1 MGYIGKGVSP
11 VVASVLL
18 IAFSIAIAT
27 IVGTWA
33 MNYTQKELSSLDD
46 KSHCQGVALQQIDF
60 KYEPSSRQGVI
71 RVQNSGENI
80 KGYRVY
86 AFSDKDQAL
95 LQEISEEMAK
105 GSIRT
110 IPFETNL
117 SGVKEIMV
125 EVSECPTAK
134 LRFNV

>member
-1 MGYIGKGVSP
+1 MGYTGKGVSP

-46 KSHCQGVALQQIDF
+46 KSHCQGVTLQQIDF
-60 KYEPSSRQGVI
+60 KYDSTAHQGVI
-71 RVQNSGENI
+71 RVQNSGESIN
-80 KGYRVY
+80 GYRVY

-95 LQEISEEMAK
+95 LQEILEEMAK
-105 GSIRT
+105 GSIKT
-110 IPFETNL
+110 ISFETNL
-117 SGVKEIMV
+117 TGINEIMV
-125 EVSECPTAK
+125 EVSECPTVK